1 MTSQS
6 EHVEV
11 VISVGSNI
19 EKERHL
25 PEAIRLLR
33 RHRNIE
39 VRDVSR
45 FYESEAVGGAMN
57 APSFLNAAVV
67 VRTDLGPEELRA
79 ELRAIEQVLG
89 RVRTG
94 DKNAPRTIDLDV
106 VYYADLVKDF
116 GEWEVPDPQATSAAH
131 IAVPLAE
138 VAPEWVDP
146 RTGQTALDAML
157 SLDGD
162 SDQLRPVADI

>member
-6 EHVEV
+6 EFVEV
-11 VISVGSNI
+11 IISVGSNI
-19 EKERHL
+19 EKERHF

-33 RHRNIE
+33 GHRNIE
-39 VRDVSR
+39 VKDVSR
-45 FYESEAVGGAMN
+45 TYESEAVGGPTD
-57 APSFLNAAVV
+57 APPFFNAVV
-67 VRTDLGPEELRA
+67 VARTDLGPEELRN
-79 ELRAIEQVLG
+79 ELRKIERVLG
-89 RVRTG
+89 RVRTS

-106 VYYADLVKDF
+106 AYYADLVKDF
-116 GEWEVPDPQATSAAH
+116 GEWEVPDPQAASAAH

-146 RTGQTALDAML
+146 RTGQTAFDAKV

-162 SDQLRPVADI
+162 GDLLRPVADI

>member
-1 MTSQS
+1 MTNQS
-6 EHVEV
+6 EYVEV

-33 RHRNIE
+33 CHRNIE
-39 VRDVSR
+39 VIDVSR
-45 FYESEAVGGAMN
+45 FYESETVGGATN
-57 APSFLNAAVV
+57 SPPFFNAAVV
-67 VRTDLGPEELRA
+67 ASTDLGPEELRD
-79 ELRAIEQVLG
+79 ELRAIERVLG
-89 RVRTG
+89 RVRT
-94 DKNAPRTIDLDV
+94 DNKNAPRTIDLDV

-116 GEWEVPDPQATSAAH
+116 GEWEVPDPRAASAAH

-162 SDQLRPVADI
+162 GDRPRPVADI

>member
-1 MTSQS
+1 MTNQS
-6 EHVEV
+6 EFVEV
-11 VISVGSNI
+11 IISVGSNI

-25 PEAIRLLR
+25 PEAISLLR
-33 RHRNIE
+33 HHRNIE

-45 FYESEAVGGAMN
+45 IYESEAVGGPTD
-57 APSFLNAAVV
+57 APSFFNAVV
-67 VRTDLGPEELRA
+67 VARTNLGPEELRD
-79 ELRAIEQVLG
+79 ELRGIERVLG
-89 RVRTG
+89 RVRTS

-116 GEWEVPDPQATSAAH
+116 GDWEVPDPQAASAAH

-146 RTGQTALDAML
+146 RTGQTAFDTKV

-162 SDQLRPVADI
+162 VDRL

>member
-6 EHVEV
+6 EFVEV
-11 VISVGSNI
+11 IISVGSNI

-39 VRDVSR
+39 VGDVSR
-45 FYESEAVGGAMN
+45 IYESEAVGGG
-57 APSFLNAAVV
+57 PDTPPFFNAAVV
-67 VRTDLGPEELRA
+67 ARTDLGPEELRD
-79 ELRAIEQVLG
+79 ELRAIERMLG
-89 RVRTG
+89 RVRTR

-116 GEWEVPDPQATSAAH
+116 GEWEVPDPQAASVAH
-131 IAVPLAE
+131 IVVPLAE
-138 VAPEWVDP
+138 VAPEWIDP
-146 RTGQTALDAML
+146 RTGQTAFDAKV

-162 SDQLRPVADI
+162 DDRLRPAADI

>member
-6 EHVEV
+6 EFIEV
-11 VISVGSNI
+11 IISVGSNI

-25 PEAIRLLR
+25 PEAISLLR
-33 RHRNIE
+33 DHRNIE
-39 VRDVSR
+39 VRAVSR
-45 FYESEAVGGAMN
+45 IYESEAVGGPTE
-57 APSFLNAAVV
+57 APPFFNAVV
-67 VRTDLGPEELRA
+67 VARTELGPEELRD
-79 ELRAIEQVLG
+79 ELREIERVLG
-89 RVRTG
+89 RVRTS

-106 VYYADLVKDF
+106 VYYADLMKDF
-116 GEWEVPDPQATSAAH
+116 GEWEVPDPQAASAAH

-146 RTGQTALDAML
+146 RTGQTALDAKV

-162 SDQLRPVADI
+162 DDRLRPDADI

>member
-1 MTSQS
+1 MANPS
-6 EHVEV
+6 EYVEV
-11 VISVGSNI
+11 AISLGSNI

-39 VRDVSR
+39 VQDVSR
-45 FYESEAVGGAMN
+45 FYESKAVGGAPN
-57 APSFLNAAVV
+57 APPFFNAALV
-67 VRTDLGPEELRA
+67 VRTDLGPEELRD
-79 ELRAIEQVLG
+79 ELREIERVLG

-94 DKNAPRTIDLDV
+94 DKNAPRTIDLDI

-116 GEWEVPDPQATSAAH
+116 GEWEVPDPQATSAVH

-157 SLDGD
+157 SIDGD
-162 SDQLRPVADI
+162 GDRLRPVADI